1 MIFVVLSQ
9 HVLVYYRCDVAWIA
23 YVCIWSGRNTLP
35 PSSGRNEKDEYSII
49 EHVKLVVNK
58 LYYQLSI
65 ICQKRIRQKN
75 DAKKGNL
82 PQNIVL

>member
-1 MIFVVLSQ
+1 M
-9 HVLVYYRCDVAWIA
+9 Y
-23 YVCIWSGRNTLP
+23 IWSGRNTLP

-65 ICQKRIRQKN
+65 ICQKRIRKKN
-75 DAKKGNL
+75 DAKKKA
-82 PQNIVL
+82 IYHKISFYKMVLNNAEVTRWIYYSK